1 MEIGRARAIFDKI
14 DNETETVEEKGLA
27 IRMVLDMETH
37 NSVTKASLLKV
48 LDWLW
53 NQHFELV
60 PEVECFAQ
68 RQEDE

>member
-1 MEIGRARAIFDKI
+1 MNIGRARAIV
-14 DNETETVEEKGLA
+14 DNINNATETVEEKGLA

-53 NQHFELV
+53 NQHFEV
-60 PEVECFAQ
+60 VEG
-68 RQEDE
+68 E

>member
-1 MEIGRARAIFDKI
+1 MSMLGKARAIFDDI
-14 DNETETVEEKGLA
+14 DNATETVEEKGLA

-53 NQHFELV
+53 NQHFEL
-60 PEVECFAQ
+60 E
-68 RQEDE
+68 EDE

>member
-1 MEIGRARAIFDKI
+1 MSMLGRARAIFDNI
-14 DNETETVEEKGLA
+14 DNATETVEEKGLA

-53 NQHFELV
+53 NQHFEL
-60 PEVECFAQ
+60 
-68 RQEDE
+68 RKDE

>member
-1 MEIGRARAIFDKI
+1 MSMLGRARAIFDNI
-14 DNETETVEEKGLA
+14 DNATETVEEKGLA

-53 NQHFELV
+53 NQHFEL
-60 PEVECFAQ
+60 
-68 RQEDE
+68 REDE